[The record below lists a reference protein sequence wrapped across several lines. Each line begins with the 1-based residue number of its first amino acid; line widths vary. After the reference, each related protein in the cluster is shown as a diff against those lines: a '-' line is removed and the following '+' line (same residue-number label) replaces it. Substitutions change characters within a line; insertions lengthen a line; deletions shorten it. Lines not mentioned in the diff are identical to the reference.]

1 MNYSHIHKHSN
12 SKERKKER
20 KLQEPISLIFTS
32 TYVIHRSHRW
42 LQRWKNMSNCNVMCE
57 YRKYSYHELHTNE
70 PLHLRVQY
78 GNCPLLPSC
87 FPVLHKV
94 KSPVPVL
101 QKKKKK
107 REERSK
113 RKSKI
118 INQHSLPS
126 LLFSIQIRSLPC
138 AVLSNPQQLMQV
150 LTNHNSSTNKSNQ
163 MK

>member
-1 MNYSHIHKHSN
+1 MGWPVTVPYEHIGSRRYGELLAHTQAQKL
-12 SKERKKER
+12 ERKKER
-20 KLQEPISLIFTS
+20 KKIAGTHFIKFFTS

-42 LQRWKNMSNCNVMCE
+42 LQRWKSMSNCNVMCE

-101 QKKKKK
+101 QKKKKG
-107 REERSK
+107 
-113 RKSKI
+113 RKK
-118 INQHSLPS
+118 
-126 LLFSIQIRSLPC
+126 
-138 AVLSNPQQLMQV
+138 AKEKA
-150 LTNHNSSTNKSNQ
+150 KS
-163 MK
+163 